1 VAHPPIRADVAQC
14 QAARVALPGEYPKGF
29 RTHCGKEELIVA
41 LTKTQVSK
49 LERTLDKQYKS
60 LLEEVR
66 DALEH
71 SENQQ
76 YVELIDRAPADSADQ
91 AMGDALADLNL
102 AIIDR
107 HVRELRDIEA
117 TKLDLAKGN
126 VGTCLDCGADIG
138 FERLL
143 AYPTAKRC
151 FACQQQHERTYA
163 HEGNP
168 TL

>member
-1 VAHPPIRADVAQC
+1 M
-14 QAARVALPGEYPKGF
+14 
-29 RTHCGKEELIVA
+29 A
-41 LTKTQVSK
+41 LTKTQLAK
-49 LERTLDKQYKS
+49 LERTLDQQYES

-71 SENQQ
+71 GENQQ
-76 YVELIDRAPADSADQ
+76 YVELIDRAPADSGDQ
-91 AMGDALADLNL
+91 ATGDALADLNL

-107 HVRELRDIEA
+107 HVREIRDIEA
-117 TKLDLAKGN
+117 TRLRLREGSF
-126 VGTCLDCGADIG
+126 GTCIGCGAGIG

-151 FACQQQHERTYA
+151 LVCQRQHEKTYA

>member
-1 VAHPPIRADVAQC
+1 M
-14 QAARVALPGEYPKGF
+14 ALAKNQLAKLGRE
-29 RTHCGKEELIVA
+29 
-41 LTKTQVSK
+41 
-49 LERTLDKQYKS
+49 LERQYGL

-66 DALEH
+66 DALEK

-76 YVELIDRAPADSADQ
+76 YVELIDRAPADSADK
-91 AMGDALADLNL
+91 ATGDALADLNL

-107 HVRELRDIEA
+107 HVREIRDIEA
-117 TKLDLAKGN
+117 TRARIKDGSF
-126 VGTCLDCGADIG
+126 GTCIDCRAEIG

-151 FACQQQHERTYA
+151 FTCQRQHEKTYA
-163 HEGNP
+163 HEANP

>member
-1 VAHPPIRADVAQC
+1 MAP
-14 QAARVALPGEYPKGF
+14 
-29 RTHCGKEELIVA
+29 
-41 LTKTQVSK
+41 TKTQLSK
-49 LERTLDKQYKS
+49 LERKLDRQYES

-66 DALEH
+66 DALEK

-76 YVELIDRAPADSADQ
+76 YVELVDRSPADSGDEAT
-91 AMGDALADLNL
+91 GDALADLNL

-107 HVRELRDIEA
+107 HVREIRDIEA
-117 TKLDLAKGN
+117 TRARIEDGSL
-126 VGTCLDCGADIG
+126 GTCIDCSGDIG

-151 FACQQQHERTYA
+151 FICQRQHEKTYV

>member
-1 VAHPPIRADVAQC
+1 M
-14 QAARVALPGEYPKGF
+14 
-29 RTHCGKEELIVA
+29 A
-41 LTKTQVSK
+41 LTKTQIVK
-49 LERTLDKQYKS
+49 LERTLAKQYES

-76 YVELIDRAPADSADQ
+76 YVELIDRAPADSGDQ
-91 AMGDALADLNL
+91 ATGDALADFNL

-117 TKLDLAKGN
+117 ARRRLNEAGADA
-126 VGTCLDCGADIG
+126 CIDCGADIG

-143 AYPTAKRC
+143 AYPTATRC
-151 FACQQQHERTYA
+151 LVCQRQHERTYA

>member
-1 VAHPPIRADVAQC
+1 M
-14 QAARVALPGEYPKGF
+14 GM
-29 RTHCGKEELIVA
+29 
-41 LTKTQVSK
+41 TKTQLSK
-49 LERTLDKQYKS
+49 LERKLDQQYAA

-66 DALEH
+66 DALEK

-76 YVELIDRAPADSADQ
+76 YVELIDRAPADSGDQ
-91 AMGDALADLNL
+91 ATGDALADLNL

-107 HVRELRDIEA
+107 HVRTMRDIEA
-117 TKLDLAKGN
+117 TKVRMADGSFE
-126 VGTCLDCGADIG
+126 TCIDCRADIG

-143 AYPTAKRC
+143 AYPMAKRC
-151 FACQQQHERTYA
+151 FVCQRQHEKTYA

>member
-1 VAHPPIRADVAQC
+1 M
-14 QAARVALPGEYPKGF
+14 L
-29 RTHCGKEELIVA
+29 A
-41 LTKTQVSK
+41 LTQTQLSK
-49 LERTLDKQYKS
+49 LKNELEKLYAS

-66 DALEH
+66 DALEK

-76 YVELIDRAPADSADQ
+76 YVELIGREPADSGDKAT
-91 AMGDALADLNL
+91 GDALADLNL

-107 HVRELRDIEA
+107 HVREIREIEA
-117 TKLDLAKGN
+117 TRVRIGGASFGA
-126 VGTCLDCGADIG
+126 CSDCRGDIG

-143 AYPTAKRC
+143 AYPTATRC
-151 FACQQQHERTYA
+151 FVCQTQHEKTYS

>member
-1 VAHPPIRADVAQC
+1 M
-14 QAARVALPGEYPKGF
+14 G
-29 RTHCGKEELIVA
+29 
-41 LTKTQVSK
+41 LTKTELSK
-49 LERTLDKQYKS
+49 LQRKLGKQYEL

-66 DALEH
+66 DALEK

-76 YVELIDRAPADSADQ
+76 YVELIDRAPADSGDQ
-91 AMGDALADLNL
+91 ATGDALADLNL

-107 HVRELRDIEA
+107 HVQEIRDIEA
-117 TKLDLAKGN
+117 AKGRIEDGSY
-126 VGTCLDCGADIG
+126 GTCIDCGAEIE

-143 AYPTAKRC
+143 AYVTAKRC
-151 FACQQQHERTYA
+151 FSCQRQREKTYA

>member
-1 VAHPPIRADVAQC
+1 M
-14 QAARVALPGEYPKGF
+14 ALAKNQLAKLG
-29 RTHCGKEELIVA
+29 RELD
-41 LTKTQVSK
+41 
-49 LERTLDKQYKS
+49 RQYGQ

-66 DALEH
+66 DALEK

-76 YVELIDRAPADSADQ
+76 YVELIDRAPADSGDKAT
-91 AMGDALADLNL
+91 GDALADLNL

-107 HVRELRDIEA
+107 HVREIRDIEA
-117 TKLDLAKGN
+117 TRARIKDGSF
-126 VGTCLDCGADIG
+126 GTCIDCRAEIG

-151 FACQQQHERTYA
+151 FACQRQHEKTYA
-163 HEGNP
+163 HEANP